1 MTDKIS
7 VNNINK
13 TEQLCNNAAA
23 GKTAENPKDITIF
36 DKQDSTKAE
45 TAVEQYVI
53 DYAEALANIEE
64 TSKIEGEAIAE
75 TLYSSIR
82 GIGTKKDDYF
92 TGMNSIN
99 SKNIVAVLNS
109 YDKKSPKESLVNAM
123 FNEYCIRPKTKITAL
138 RIIQTALMKRAVKI
152 GADVTLLNEK
162 FQQEIDN
169 ATTGMLAKLGYV
181 NTDSLD
187 AVIKQYVERLEAV
200 DALNKASQEKYIELN
215 SNVGIDESVE
225 AWYKNYLK
233 DFPTTYED
241 VIGDGKIPKDN
252 KAIQKTG
259 NCWAHAAI
267 NALAANPVTREML
280 NNLVSKNSYVVS
292 VKLQEAANKGLPK
305 PKGDGIY
312 SFSEGNLTIGFRD
325 QSMGDGDVTAIMMA
339 VSQYFTEIG
348 ENPEMSSNNMNG
360 NLSYRLLE
368 ILLGKK
374 AELNLDYT
382 ISEGIKVSTITGN
395 IWYFK
400 NLEKMIMNKE
410 GIAVVNFIEHA
421 NNQQDNPD
429 VKLIGNAV
437 LHDGHSYA
445 IMDIDKSCVYLR
457 DSNHPEGII
466 KMGKKTFVDL
476 VMSVATFKP

>member
-1 MTDKIS
+1 MTDKIN

-13 TEQLCNNAAA
+13 TEQLYNNTAA
-23 GKTAENPKDITIF
+23 GKTAENPKEINIF
-36 DKQDSTKAE
+36 DTQDLKLAE
-45 TAVEQYVI
+45 TVLDPDVI
-53 DYAEALANIEE
+53 KYAETLASREE
-64 TSKIEGEAIAE
+64 NNKIEGEAIAE
-75 TLYSSIR
+75 TLYSSIN

-99 SKNIVAVLNS
+99 SKNITVVLKS
-109 YDKKSPKESLVNAM
+109 YNKKSPNESLVKAM
-123 FNEYCIRPKTKITAL
+123 FNEYCIRPKTKIAAL
-138 RIIQTALMKRAVKI
+138 KIIQAALMKRAVRI

-181 NTDSLD
+181 DTDGLD
-187 AVIKQYVERLEAV
+187 AVINQYLERLEAV
-200 DALNKASQEKYIELN
+200 DALNKASQQKYVE
-215 SNVGIDESVE
+215 SNALVAMGESTE
-225 AWYKNYLK
+225 IWYKEHLEE
-233 DFPTTYED
+233 PMTYENI
-241 VIGDGKIPKDN
+241 VGDGKIPKDN
-252 KAIQKTG
+252 QAIQKTG

-280 NNLVSKNSYVVS
+280 NNLISKNSYVVS

-312 SFSEGNLTIGFRD
+312 SFSEADLTKGFKE
-325 QSMGDGDVTAIMMA
+325 QSLGDGDVTAIMMA
-339 VSQYFTEIG
+339 VNQYFTEIG
-348 ENPEMSSNNMNG
+348 ENPERSSNNMDG
-360 NLSYRLLE
+360 NLTYRMLE

-382 ISEGIKVSTITGN
+382 ISDGIKVATPTGN

-410 GIAVVNFIEHA
+410 GIAIVNFIENA

-445 IMDIDKSCVYLR
+445 ITDIDKSCVYLR
-457 DSNHPEGII
+457 DSNHSEGII
-466 KMGKKTFVDL
+466 KMGKKTFVNL